1 VSASWQDARWADAS
15 GLVDWLDTKVTT
27 RVIGETNA
35 RRVRFWRKDGGLADF
50 YALDRILTAA
60 GLHPS
65 DVPEHLWRPDH
76 PRKTQSRVGT
86 RFGPMKLKEADVLE
100 IRRRCDRGDVCA
112 HVAREF
118 KVDAKTVRY
127 IANRKTW
134 THLKEAA

>member
-65 DVPEHLWRPDH
+65 DVPEHLFGGPITRGRPS
-76 PRKTQSRVGT
+76 PASAPASGR
-86 RFGPMKLKEADVLE
+86 
-100 IRRRCDRGDVCA
+100 
-112 HVAREF
+112 
-118 KVDAKTVRY
+118 
-127 IANRKTW
+127 
-134 THLKEAA
+134 